1 MNQRRQDLLTTIN
14 RRMAVLQQEIDRC
27 RGLIE
32 SVLAEDM
39 NASALMDVQ
48 ARLSLDHDDLALK
61 RLVREAIEV
70 LDESRKAFKSK
81 KLEMLRKRLTEALAE
96 S

>member
-32 SVLAEDM
+32 CVLAEDM
-39 NASALMDVQ
+39 NASTLMDVQ

>member
-32 SVLAEDM
+32 CVLAEDM